1 MIKVFYGENRT
12 EATKSIKALLGE
24 DYEVVEGLDL
34 TPDDLPSLFQGLSLF
49 AETRNILIRDFTAN
63 KPVYEQLP
71 RFLNTPHNIILF
83 ETKLDKRSATYK
95 AIKDQ
100 LEFKEFALPPSRNLN
115 LIFDIFKTAK
125 KDGTRA
131 VAMLSQIKTEEDP
144 IMFTGLLVSQAIKD
158 FAARPTG
165 AREQRILKELAA
177 TDLAMKSAKVEPWLL
192 VESFLLRMSSLS

>member
-95 AIKDQ
+95 AVKDQ

-125 KDGTRA
+125 KDGAKA

-165 AREQRILKELAA
+165 AREQRVLKELAA